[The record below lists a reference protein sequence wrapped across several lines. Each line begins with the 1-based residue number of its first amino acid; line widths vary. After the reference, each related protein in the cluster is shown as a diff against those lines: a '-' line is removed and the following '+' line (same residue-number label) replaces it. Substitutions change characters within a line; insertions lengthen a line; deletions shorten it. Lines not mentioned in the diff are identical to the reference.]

1 LTPHFF
7 PVIILPA
14 MPNPKK
20 PPVSPLLVIT
30 IGILAVSTSSIF
42 IRYAQVYADSLVIAA
57 YRLVLASLVLA
68 PVALTRQRAELR
80 SLSRRE
86 FLLGGISGVFLAIHF
101 GTWISSLEYTTVASS
116 VVLVTTT
123 PLWVALMAPLL
134 LRERLQPLVFAG
146 IFLAMLGSG
155 IVGLADT
162 CTVQG
167 ISLTCPPLADF
178 VRGRAFLGDLLALA
192 GALAAAGYIIIGRRL
207 RARLSLVGYIF
218 VVYGFAA
225 LTLLAYLPFA
235 GLPLFGY
242 PPQAYLLFLLLGL
255 VPQLIGHSSFNWAL
269 GYLPAAIVSI
279 TLLGEPVGA
288 TILALLILQE
298 TPTPLKLA
306 GAALIL
312 GGILI
317 STYKRDD

>member
-1 LTPHFF
+1 
-7 PVIILPA
+7 
-14 MPNPKK
+14 M
-20 PPVSPLLVIT
+20 
-30 IGILAVSTSSIF
+30 ILALVS
-42 IRYAQVYADSLVIAA
+42 
-57 YRLVLASLVLA
+57 
-68 PVALTRQRAELR
+68 
-80 SLSRRE
+80 
-86 FLLGGISGVFLAIHF
+86 GIFLAIHF
-101 GTWISSLEYTTVASS
+101 ATWISSLEYTTVASS

-134 LRERLQPLVFAG
+134 LRERLHPVVFAG
-146 IFLAMLGSG
+146 IFLAMLGSA

-162 CTVQG
+162 CTIQG
-167 ISLTCPPLADF
+167 TSLACPPLADF
-178 VRGRAFLGDLLALA
+178 VRGKAFFGDLLALA

-225 LTLLAYLPFA
+225 LALLAYLPLT

-242 PPQAYLLFLLLGL
+242 PPQAYLFFLLLGL

-306 GAALIL
+306 GAVLIL

-317 STYKRDD
+317 STYRKSE